1 VERDRG
7 PKGTTVGLVLC
18 CLILGSSNAYALER
32 SPSGRYQVEATQWT
46 FDKFLTKWKSM
57 YQNSVFVLSN
67 LAGVPISQYKF
78 KYLLPKEPIFVE
90 GNDKV
95 NEDALNDYAAR
106 LSAWYVI
113 EKSSIDPK
121 APVSENKVLPDALKY
136 NKENCEV
143 LVKEL
148 QNERVLYF
156 NENRGIER
164 YGASSYTFREPI
176 PTTTCLDNDSDG
188 NRNRYLQLGAA
199 SKKWLSFEMSNF
211 SFSRLIF
218 LNLPPLN
225 LVGKISTE
233 EKFFDAIDTYTNS
246 KQSLQLMNSDAA
258 LYDQF
263 VASQPKIVDVSYSS
277 QRKNP
282 RPQMP
287 QFDPKDPTG
296 NFASVTVWGYLYQK
310 WVSDELKT
318 DDRLIFTKEFN
329 PGQQKRQCESQG
341 SANTNSFTLM
351 RSAIQASSEAI
362 QIQGANKD
370 LNDKKLNAS
379 EISQSLEN
387 LRKALETYSEK
398 LPVYLERNPSC
409 VIYKVQISELEVL
422 MASLKSAEV
431 QLENLRNGDLKVAT
445 KYQENLFDR
454 KLDQAIEST
463 KKATLQRS
471 LKGKSKVAMPL
482 ICAKD
487 RNSIKLT
494 HNGKRCPSGLIKI
507 NL

>member
-1 VERDRG
+1 MERERG
-7 PKGTTVGLVLC
+7 LKGTTVGLVLC
-18 CLILGSSNAYALER
+18 CLILGSGNAYALER

-78 KYLLPKEPIFVE
+78 RFLLPKEPIFVE
-90 GNDKV
+90 GNDKA
-95 NEDALNDYAAR
+95 NEEALNDYAAR
-106 LSAWYVI
+106 LSAWYVM

-121 APVSENKVLPDALKY
+121 APVPENKDLPDALKY
-136 NKENCEV
+136 NKENCEM

-164 YGASSYTFREPI
+164 YGASSYTFREPT

-188 NRNRYLQLGAA
+188 NRNRYFQLGAA
-199 SKKWLSFEMSNF
+199 LKKWVVFEINNF

-246 KQSLQLMNSDAA
+246 KQSLQLMNSDTA

-282 RPQMP
+282 GPQRP

-310 WVSDELKT
+310 WVNDELKT

-329 PGQQKRQCESQG
+329 PGQQKRQCEGQSA
-341 SANTNSFTLM
+341 ANTNSFTLI
-351 RSAIQASSEAI
+351 RSALLAASEAI
-362 QIQGANKD
+362 KIESANKNT
-370 LNDKKLNAS
+370 NDKKLNAT
-379 EISQSLEN
+379 EISKTLSDIS
-387 LRKALETYSEK
+387 KALETYSEK
-398 LPVYLERNPSC
+398 LPIYLERDPSC
-409 VIYKVQISELEVL
+409 EIYKVQISEL
-422 MASLKSAEV
+422 
-431 QLENLRNGDLKVAT
+431 Q
-445 KYQENLFDR
+445 NLFTSLGTVQSQLSNLQNGSMRNTSTYNERTFDKR
-454 KLDQAIEST
+454 LALAIEST
-463 KKATLQRS
+463 EKALLQKPLS
-471 LKGKSKVAMPL
+471 TKAKVALPL
-482 ICAKD
+482 VCGNRK
-487 RNSIKLT
+487 NSLRIT
-494 HNGKRCPSGLIKI
+494 HNGTRCPAGMTLRPV
-507 NL
+507 

>member
-1 VERDRG
+1 VKLDSG
-7 PKGTTVGLVLC
+7 VKQTAAGLLLS

-32 SPSGRYQVEATQWT
+32 SPLGKHQVEATQWT
-46 FDKFLTKWKSM
+46 FDMFLTKWKSM
-57 YQNSVFVLSN
+57 YQVQVSEISK
-67 LAGVPISQYKF
+67 LAGVPIAQYKS
-78 KYLLPKEPIFVE
+78 KYELPKEPIFVE
-90 GNDKV
+90 GNNKA
-95 NEDALNDYAAR
+95 NEDALNDYATR
-106 LSAWYVI
+106 IYAWFVI

-121 APVSENKVLPDALKY
+121 MPVTENKDLPDALKY
-136 NKENCEV
+136 NKENCEM

-188 NRNRYLQLGAA
+188 NRNRYFQLGAA
-199 SKKWLSFEMSNF
+199 LKKWVVFEINNF

-225 LVGKISTE
+225 LAGKISTE

-246 KQSLQLMNSDAA
+246 KQSLQLMNSDTA

-263 VASQPKIVDVSYSS
+263 VASQPKIVDVSYSY

-282 RPQMP
+282 GPQWP

-310 WVSDELKT
+310 WVSDQLKT
-318 DDRLIFTKEFN
+318 DDRLIFSKEFN
-329 PGQQKRQCESQG
+329 PGQQKRQCEGQSA
-341 SANTNSFTLM
+341 ANTNSFTLI
-351 RSAIQASSEAI
+351 RSALRAASEAI
-362 QIQGANKD
+362 QIQSANKNT
-370 LNDKKLNAS
+370 NDKKLNAA
-379 EISQSLEN
+379 EISKTLSN
-387 LRKALETYSEK
+387 IRKALETYSEK
-398 LPVYLERNPSC
+398 LPVYLGRDPSC
-409 VIYKVQISELEVL
+409 VIYKVQISELQVL
-422 MASLKSAEV
+422 FTSLKSVEA
-431 QLENLRNGDLKVAT
+431 QLENLQNGDLKVAT
-445 KYQENLFDR
+445 KYQENSFEK

-463 KKATLQRS
+463 KKATLQRNFNS
-471 LKGKSKVAMPL
+471 KSKVAMPL
-482 ICAKD
+482 VCAKD
-487 RNSIKLT
+487 RNAIRLT

-507 NL
+507 N